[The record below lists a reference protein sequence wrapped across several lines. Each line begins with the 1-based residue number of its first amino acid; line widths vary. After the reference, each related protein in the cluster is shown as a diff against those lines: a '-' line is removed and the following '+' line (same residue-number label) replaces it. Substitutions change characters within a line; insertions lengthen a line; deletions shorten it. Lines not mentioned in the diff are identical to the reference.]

1 MAAPIYVF
9 HICLT
14 KLYSIPG
21 TVQYSVYT
29 GTSYQLVYN
38 QTVATSNCRGSELVM
53 SSGLTISRQETGTSD
68 VLSTMTRKQTRKVP
82 NSSVLASLRMHD
94 GSKARFGAVRFSGSK
109 YAPSKWAALS
119 VHSNV
124 GDAYQM
130 MQDAWHLNR
139 PPVIISV
146 TGGALDTNMIMKPQ
160 DTVIFRRGLRA
171 AARATNAWIVTG
183 GTNQGVMKLV
193 GSSVHDSTDSRR
205 TDDIVCIGVVP
216 FGCVY
221 KHEAMRGT
229 PKGKVF
235 AYEDLDPDKPARE
248 AGKFGKTDIP
258 TSKQRAALDP
268 NHTHF
273 LMVDDGKDGAWGGE
287 IDFRTALE
295 NHICTCHDAR
305 AALSDDDDTL
315 PTPMVLVVVGGGI
328 GTLNTIIG
336 TLEKERP
343 VVVLAGRM
351 HM

>member
-1 MAAPIYVF
+1 M
-9 HICLT
+9 
-14 KLYSIPG
+14 
-21 TVQYSVYT
+21 
-29 GTSYQLVYN
+29 
-38 QTVATSNCRGSELVM
+38 
-53 SSGLTISRQETGTSD
+53 SRQVTGNSD
-68 VLSTMTRKQTRKVP
+68 VLSTSMTRKKQTRKVP
-82 NSSVLASLRMHD
+82 NSSILASLRMHD
-94 GSKARFGAVRFSGSK
+94 GSHARFGAVRFSGSK
-109 YAPSKWAALS
+109 YAPSKWAAVS
-119 VHSNV
+119 VHSKV

-130 MQDAWHLNR
+130 IQDAWNLTR

-146 TGGALDTNMIMKPQ
+146 TGSALDTNLKPK
-160 DTVIFRRGLRA
+160 DMVIFRRGLRN

-193 GSSVHDSTDSRR
+193 GSMVHDSDDSRR
-205 TDDIVCIGVVP
+205 TNDIVCIGIVP

-221 KHEAMRGT
+221 KHEAMRVA

-248 AGKFGKTDIP
+248 AGRFGKASIP
-258 TSKQRAALDP
+258 TSKDRAALNP

-295 NHICTCHDAR
+295 NHICTYHDAK
-305 AALSDDDDTL
+305 AALSDTDDTL
-315 PTPMVLVVVGGGI
+315 PTPMVLIVVGGGI

-343 VVVLAGRM
+343 VVVLAGASPSRASRALPCTHTHAAGSTDQYAWARTRTRASAPLRARM
-351 HM
+351 SVRRPVVDVGALTTLA